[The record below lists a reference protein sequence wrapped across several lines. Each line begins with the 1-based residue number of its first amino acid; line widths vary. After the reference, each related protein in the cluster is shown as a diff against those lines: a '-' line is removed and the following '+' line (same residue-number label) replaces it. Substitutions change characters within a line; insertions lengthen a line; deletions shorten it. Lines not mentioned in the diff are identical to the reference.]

1 MEEMEEMEEIKNRNH
16 VASRR
21 EDSGHS
27 TSSFVEQEL
36 NKPFME
42 LRVNKTQSGWEAVLI
57 DTHNCDSIEVASCP
71 TFGAMMS
78 TIS

>member
-1 MEEMEEMEEIKNRNH
+1 MEEIKNRNH
-16 VASRR
+16 VAARKKDA

-36 NKPFME
+36 NKAFME
-42 LRVNKTQSGWEAVLI
+42 LRVNKTQSRWEAVLI
-57 DTHNCDSIEVASCP
+57 DTHNCDSVEVASAS